1 MTGII
6 LKALSSFYYVESD
19 TKIYEC
25 KARGNFRKSG
35 ISPLVG
41 DRVEFDITEGEKGVV
56 NTVLPRKNALIRPN
70 VANIDKLF
78 IVSSYTTPAPNAFII
93 DKIAAIAEYNDI
105 EPIIVFNKCDMG
117 DFSDWEK
124 IYKNAGFKTFTVSAE
139 NGEGMEALLS
149 ETENCVSA
157 FTGNSGVGKSSILN
171 SIFGNKNIE
180 TGAVSEKLGRGRHTT
195 RHIEAYRLENGGIVV
210 DTPGFSSLD
219 YTSRDYEFKEN
230 LALYFRDFGDS
241 IYDCKFSS
249 CSHTKESGCGVLK
262 AVNEGKIE
270 KSRHNSYVELFE
282 EMKDL
287 KPWEADNY
295 KKK

>member
-6 LKALSSFYYVESD
+6 LKALSSFYYVEND
-19 TKIYEC
+19 GVIYEC
-25 KARGNFRKSG
+25 KARGNFRKCG

-41 DRVEFDITEGEKGVV
+41 DKVEFDITEGEKGIV
-56 NTVLPRKNALIRPN
+56 NSILPRKNALVRPN

-78 IVSSYTTPAPNAFII
+78 IVSSYSTPAPNAFII

-117 DFSDWEK
+117 DFSSWEN

-139 NGEGMEALLS
+139 KGEGIDKILLELEGS
-149 ETENCVSA
+149 VSA

-171 SIFGNKNIE
+171 CIFGNKNIE

-230 LALYFRDFGDS
+230 LANYFRDFSDS
-241 IYDCKFSS
+241 IYECKFST

-262 AVNEGKIE
+262 AVEEGRIE
-270 KSRHNSYVELFE
+270 KTRHNSYVELFE

-295 KKK
+295 KKR

>member
-6 LKALSSFYYVESD
+6 LKALSSFYYVEND
-19 TKIYEC
+19 GVIYEC

-41 DRVEFDITEGEKGVV
+41 DKVEFDITEGEKGIV
-56 NTVLPRKNALIRPN
+56 NSILPRKNYLVRPN

-78 IVSSYTTPAPNAFII
+78 IVSSYSTPAPNAFII
-93 DKIAAIAEYNDI
+93 DKIAAIAEYKGI

-117 DFSDWEK
+117 DFSCWEN
-124 IYKNAGFKTFTVSAE
+124 IYKNSGFKTFTVSAE
-139 NGEGMEALLS
+139 KGEGIEAILS
-149 ETENCVSA
+149 ELEESVSA

-171 SIFGNKNIE
+171 CVFGNKNIE
-180 TGAVSEKLGRGRHTT
+180 TGEVSEKLGRGRHTT
-195 RHIEAYRLENGGIVV
+195 RHIEAYRLENGGIVL

-230 LALYFRDFGDS
+230 LAHYFRDFGDS
-241 IYDCKFSS
+241 IYECKFST

-262 AVNEGKIE
+262 AVSDGKIE
-270 KSRHNSYVELFE
+270 KTRHNSYAQLFE